1 MMEAMMKRLN
11 FLVLALLMAPIL
23 PGSAFAQSVDVGA
36 AIQTDA
42 RDPWVPPELRSV
54 KPAPVTHGAALQAQ
68 VERKL
73 RESFDA
79 ADVARAGALTR
90 EQAQAAGL
98 GVVAK
103 NFDRIDTAKS
113 GKVTFEDLKKYL
125 RARGAKL

>member
-1 MMEAMMKRLN
+1 MKRLE
-11 FLVLALLMAPIL
+11 FLVVALLMAPVL
-23 PGSAFAQSVDVGA
+23 PGSAFAQNVEAGGS
-36 AIQTDA
+36 IQTNA
-42 RDPWVPPELRSV
+42 RDPSVPPELRNA
-54 KPAPVTHGAALQAQ
+54 KPAPATHGTALQAQ

-98 GVVAK
+98 GVVAN
-103 NFDRIDTAKS
+103 NFDRIDTAKT